1 MTPNRKNQALATLIR
16 ELKQQASE
24 QEASIWKRI
33 ATDLE
38 KPTRQR
44 RVVNVLSIDK
54 HSKEDDVVIVP
65 GKVLGVGELNH
76 KVTVA
81 ALAFSNEAKEKI
93 DAKGKTMAIKEL
105 MTQHP
110 KGEKVR
116 ILG

>member
-1 MTPNRKNQALATLIR
+1 MRPNRKNQALATLIT

-24 QEASIWKRI
+24 KQASIWKRI

-44 RVVNVLSIDK
+44 RVVNVFSIDK

-65 GKVLGVGELNH
+65 GKVLGVGELHH

-81 ALAFSNEAKEKI
+81 ALAFSDEAKEKI
-93 DAKGKTMAIKEL
+93 SAKGQTMDIKEL
-105 MTQHP
+105 MAQRP

-116 ILG
+116 IIG

>member
-1 MTPNRKNQALATLIR
+1 MRPNRKNQALATLIT
-16 ELKQQASE
+16 ELKRQAST

-44 RVVNVLSIDK
+44 RVVNVFSIDK

-81 ALAFSNEAKEKI
+81 ALAFSDEAKEKI
-93 DAKGKTMAIKEL
+93 DAKGKTMDIKEL
-105 MTQHP
+105 MAQRP